1 MSTPTEIA
9 QRRARVRQMAQGGA
23 SCRAIAAQLGVS
35 KDTVRRDLE
44 TTDAPP
50 ATPAQRIAQ
59 RVAQTESA
67 MSQLSAAVQA
77 VDGAPPAYAV
87 TDDATAARWCTELR
101 AAAAALMAHADAFAE
116 YYPSATEC
124 ATATNGATGR
134 LT

>member
-9 QRRARVRQMAQGGA
+9 QRRARVRQLARGGA

-44 TTDAPP
+44 AADAPP

-59 RVAQTESA
+59 RAAQTESA
-67 MSQLSAAVQA
+67 MSQLSAAAQA
-77 VDGAPPAYAV
+77 IDDARPARTV
-87 TDDATAARWCTELR
+87 TDSETARRWLTELRATAARLD
-101 AAAAALMAHADAFAE
+101 AHADAFAD

-124 ATATNGATGR
+124 ATDAPGR

>member
-9 QRRARVRQMAQGGA
+9 QRRATVRRLAQGGA

-44 TTDAPP
+44 ALDAPP
-50 ATPAQRIAQ
+50 ASLAERLAQRT
-59 RVAQTESA
+59 AQTETA

-77 VDGAPPAYAV
+77 VDGARPAYTV
-87 TDDATAARWCTELR
+87 TDAATAARWHTELR
-101 AAAAALMAHADAFAE
+101 ATVARLVAHADAFAE
-116 YYPSATEC
+116 YYPSATS
-124 ATATNGATGR
+124 APGR